1 MLIFIITSKW
11 LITLLSTPYN
21 LLKINL
27 YITNKD
33 GIVSNINTPNN
44 PPVIFRTYY
53 ISFFS
58 KIVPINTKLKMP
70 IVYSNVHLINL

>member
-21 LLKINL
+21 LSKINL

-44 PPVIFRTYY
+44 PPVIFRTLYK
-53 ISFFS
+53 SFFS
-58 KIVPINTKLKMP
+58 KIMPINTKLKVP